1 METAMSDYKYVQPQQ
16 PEVLTPNQLYTREYA
31 QGVFIP
37 LLQNLAGGVGAF
49 LFVFIPLWWLDVIP
63 ADAAMYGVLLGGLVF
78 AVATMIRAFRDEVRY
93 VIAAYGERQDKA
105 TRQALQAEV
114 VQLREEMKRLRSQ
127 GVVSS
132 QYVTLM
138 SCERLLG
145 DYFERHLDITRLAA
159 MKRGYTRAQWDAAM
173 RLCRTAQ
180 VVNEKGAVLVPTFA
194 EAWAKVLHAQSAG
207 MGSYDVTGFGD
218 LVRKG

>member
-1 METAMSDYKYVQPQQ
+1 MADYKTTYPPQVQP
-16 PEVLTPNQLYTREYA
+16 EHLTPNQLYTREYA
-31 QGVFIP
+31 QGVWIP
-37 LLQNLAGGVGAF
+37 LLQNFFGGLLGVGG
-49 LFVFIPLWWLDVIP
+49 FVGIIGWKLSMTIE
-63 ADAAMYGVLLGGLVF
+63 DAAILGATVGGLIF
-78 AVATMIRAFRDEVRY
+78 CAVTAFRAFRDEART

-105 TRQALQAEV
+105 TRAALQAEV
-114 VQLREEMKRLRSQ
+114 NQLREEMKRLRSQ

-180 VVNEKGAVLVPTFA
+180 VVNDKGAVLVPTFA
-194 EAWAKVLHAQSAG
+194 EAWARILHMQSSG
-207 MGSYDVTGFGD
+207 MGSFAVTETGDV
-218 LVRKG
+218 VRKA

>member
-1 METAMSDYKYVQPQQ
+1 MSDFRTTYPPQVQP
-16 PEVLTPNQLYTREYA
+16 EHLRPNDLYVREFQ
-31 QGVFIP
+31 QGVTIP
-37 LLQNLAGGVGAF
+37 MTQNLFGGIGAF
-49 LFVFIPLWWLDVIP
+49 IVTAIIGWKAGMATEDFAALGLVI
-63 ADAAMYGVLLGGLVF
+63 GGLLFGGACV
-78 AVATMIRAFRDEVRY
+78 VRAFRDEVRFMLN
-93 VIAAYGERQDKA
+93 AYGERQDKA
-105 TRQALQAEV
+105 TRAALQAEV
-114 VQLREEMKRLRSQ
+114 NQLREEMKRLRSQ

-180 VVNEKGAVLVPTFA
+180 VVNDKGAVLVATFA

-207 MGSYDVTGFGD
+207 MGSFDVTGFGD

>member
-1 METAMSDYKYVQPQQ
+1 MTEYKQLIPQQ
-16 PEVLTPNQLYTREYA
+16 EHLRPADLYINSMTMGVWVPVA
-31 QGVFIP
+31 QNI
-37 LLQNLAGGVGAF
+37 AGGIGAF
-49 LFVFIPLWWLDVIP
+49 IVTAIIGWKAGMATEDFAALGLVI
-63 ADAAMYGVLLGGLVF
+63 GGLLFGGSCV
-78 AVATMIRAFRDEVRY
+78 VRAFRDEVRFMLN
-93 VIAAYGERQDKA
+93 AYGERQDKA
-105 TRQALQAEV
+105 TRAALQAEV
-114 VQLREEMKRLRSQ
+114 NQLREEMKRLRSQ

-180 VVNEKGAVLVPTFA
+180 VVNDKGAVLVATFA
-194 EAWAKVLHAQSAG
+194 EAWSKVLHVQSAG